1 LTSTTDLP
9 RFDLDGQA
17 ILALVA
23 DNHSYHA
30 GLPRLF
36 ELFRRHRINH
46 LACLGDCDPEPFSQW
61 LEMAPEHRLYWI
73 YDVDG
78 SDLLPATGSGLAL
91 ELEGRI
97 FLAHTRATAFDYFK
111 PQINA
116 YRQAPPSGRPPLLVC
131 HGHTHTPCVIR
142 YDRTLNHHLYIHSAV
157 RPYLF
162 RPRRE
167 LFHLERDL
175 VYLIVPGA
183 FINVGQY
190 LTLSF
195 AVLDLE
201 RHLLEMISLTD
212 LERLDSL
219 ELSLASV
226 LPERP
231 GQ

>member
-1 LTSTTDLP
+1 MAARLALSGDKL
-9 RFDLDGQA
+9 RGQG

-23 DNHSYHA
+23 DNHDYHA

-36 ELFRRHRINH
+36 EFFRRHRINH
-46 LACLGDCDPEPFSQW
+46 LACLGDCDPEPFLPW
-61 LEMAPEHRLYWI
+61 LEMAPEHRLYWV

-78 SDLLPATGSGLAL
+78 HDLPQATLSGRAL

-111 PQINA
+111 PQIAA
-116 YRQAPPSGRPPLLVC
+116 YRQTPACGRPPLLVC
-131 HGHTHTPCVIR
+131 HGHTHTPCVTR
-142 YDRTLNHHLYIHSAV
+142 YGRTLNHHVYIHSAV

-167 LFHLERDL
+167 LLPLEWDT
-175 VYLIVPGA
+175 VYLIIPGA
-183 FINVGQY
+183 YINVGHY

-201 RHLLEMISLTD
+201 RHALEMISLTD
-212 LERLDSL
+212 LDSLDSL
-219 ELSLASV
+219 ELWPAPD
-226 LPERP
+226 LPIQSDP
-231 GQ
+231 